1 MNKIVG
7 YYLFELNPIKLLEAQ
22 KFQGARG
29 VSWEGEDL
37 GFTLLTWFM
46 TTKANFVTLEGLEHS
61 TPCT

>member
-37 GFTLLTWFM
+37 GFTLWTWFM
-46 TTKANFVTLEGLEHS
+46 TTKANLLH
-61 TPCT
+61 